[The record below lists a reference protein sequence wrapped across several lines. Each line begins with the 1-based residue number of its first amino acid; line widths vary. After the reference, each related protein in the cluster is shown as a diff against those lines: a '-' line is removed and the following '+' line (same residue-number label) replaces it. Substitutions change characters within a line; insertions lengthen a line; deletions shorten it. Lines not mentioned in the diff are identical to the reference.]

1 MLSSGRAAR
10 LRECLVSG
18 DDTQRSSA
26 YPTAANQTGD
36 THGRPSASAVPSVM
50 YRFES
55 RISRPAAARSLRSS
69 VIRFSRANRS

>member
-18 DDTQRSSA
+18 EDTQRSSA
-26 YPTAANQTGD
+26 YPSAANQTGD

-50 YRFES
+50 
-55 RISRPAAARSLRSS
+55 
-69 VIRFSRANRS
+69 